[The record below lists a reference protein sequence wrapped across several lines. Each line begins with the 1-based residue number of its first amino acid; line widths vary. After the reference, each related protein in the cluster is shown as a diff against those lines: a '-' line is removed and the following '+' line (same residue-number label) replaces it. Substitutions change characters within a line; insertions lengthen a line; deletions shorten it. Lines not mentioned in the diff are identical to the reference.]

1 VGVTD
6 DGQGGRGQAR
16 PYPAAAGGPVTVAE
30 TAPAVVGAVARAP
43 APTSRSDRSHVPE
56 SRRQKTFSRLVA
68 AHDEKLRSLA
78 YHLLGDRDLM
88 DDVLQEVYIKAYVG
102 LPGFRKRSSMATWLY
117 RITYTTCIDALR
129 RQRRFTVLTGE
140 LPDDVRDPAPDPGD
154 ELADR
159 ERLAAALALLPPE
172 QRVAVLLVDREG
184 FDYQTVAEVLAI
196 PMGTAASRVWAARRA
211 LRRALGSPTTEGQT

>member
-6 DGQGGRGQAR
+6 DGHGVRGQAR
-16 PYPAAAGGPVTVAE
+16 SYPASAGGRPAVGNADPGAAAPTQ
-30 TAPAVVGAVARAP
+30 APA
-43 APTSRSDRSHVPE
+43 SRSDRSRV
-56 SRRQKTFSRLVA
+56 SDFRRQKTFSRLVA

-88 DDVLQEVYIKAYVG
+88 DDVLQDVYIKAYVA
-102 LPGFRKRSSMATWLY
+102 LPGFRRRSSAATWLY

-159 ERLAAALALLPPE
+159 ERLTAALALLPPE

-184 FDYQTVAEVLAI
+184 FDYQTVAEVLAVPI
-196 PMGTAASRVWAARRA
+196 GTAASRVWTARRV